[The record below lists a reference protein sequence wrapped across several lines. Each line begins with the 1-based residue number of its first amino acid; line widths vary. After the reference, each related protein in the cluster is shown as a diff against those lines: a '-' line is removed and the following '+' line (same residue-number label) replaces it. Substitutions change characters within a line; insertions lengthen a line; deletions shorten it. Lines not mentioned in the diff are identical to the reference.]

1 MTDCIVVGGGLIGM
15 LTARYLQ
22 EAGARVHILEQGNL
36 GQESTWAGG
45 GILSPLYPWR
55 YPEPVN
61 RLAFYSQS
69 RYEAL
74 CQALLAETGLD
85 PEWTQ
90 SGLLMLAPDDEC
102 EGLQWAQGT
111 PAVMERIDSVGV
123 HQVEPAL
130 ARIPDFALWMPEV
143 AQVRNPR
150 LARSLR
156 RSLELRGISLSERV
170 HVSEVLSNGGV
181 VTGVNTDQGVLHADH
196 VLVAG
201 GAWSAQLVG
210 LEGDKPLP
218 VEPVRGQMILFRAR
232 SGLLKRIVLD
242 QGRYLIPRRD
252 GRILMGST
260 MEYVG
265 FDKHTTDSARDELI
279 SEALSLVP
287 ELAEAEIERHW
298 AGLRPGSPQ
307 GIPFIGPHPETRG
320 LFVNTGHFRNGVVMG
335 LASAELAAS
344 QILGEKPVLEDDP
357 YRLSKRESSPF

>member
-22 EAGARVHILEQGNL
+22 EAGARVRILEQGNL

-74 CQALLAETGLD
+74 CQDLLNETGLD

-90 SGLLMLAPDDEC
+90 SGLLMLAPDDKC
-102 EGLQWAQGT
+102 EGLEWAQQS
-111 PAVMERIDSVGV
+111 AAFMDRIDSVGI
-123 HQVEPAL
+123 HEVEPAL
-130 ARIPDFALWMPEV
+130 TGIPDFALWMPEV

-150 LARSLR
+150 LVKALR

-170 HVSEVLSNGGV
+170 QVTEVLTSEGTV
-181 VTGVNTDQGVLHADH
+181 SGVNTDQGIFRADQ

-201 GAWSAQLVG
+201 GAWSAELVH
-210 LEGDKPLP
+210 LTDNEPLP

-232 SGLLKRIVLD
+232 PGLLRRIVLH

-252 GRILMGST
+252 GHIVVGST

-265 FDKHTTDSARDELI
+265 FDKRTTESAREELI

-287 ELAEAEIERHW
+287 ELAEAEIEHHW

-307 GIPFIGPHPETRG
+307 GIPFIGPHPEIRG
-320 LFVNTGHFRNGVVMG
+320 LFVNAGHFRNGVVMG

-344 QILGEKPVLEDDP
+344 QILGEKPVLDDEP
-357 YRLSKRESSPF
+357 YRLSNRASPPS